1 MEEFKTL
8 TFPNTPQGQKE
19 KVQALSKH
27 ASEGWRVVSET
38 VTPGK
43 FRGSN
48 ACCLFLIC
56 APLAFLAGHHDD
68 TITVTLQR
76 G

>member
-1 MEEFKTL
+1 MAEFKTL
-8 TFPNTPQGQKE
+8 TFKNTPKGQKE
-19 KVQALSKH
+19 KVQILSVH
-27 ASEGWRVVSET
+27 ANEGWRVVSET

-43 FRGSN
+43 FRGTD
-48 ACCLFLIC
+48 ACCLFIIC

>member
-1 MEEFKTL
+1 MAEFKTL

-19 KVQALSKH
+19 KVEAL
-27 ASEGWRVVSET
+27 ARYTNEGWHVVAET

-43 FRGSN
+43 FRGGD

-68 TITVTLQR
+68 IITVTMQR

>member
-1 MEEFKTL
+1 MAEFKTL
-8 TFPNTPQGQKE
+8 TFENTPKGQKE
-19 KVQALSKH
+19 KVQILSVH
-27 ASEGWRVVSET
+27 ANEGWRVVSET

-43 FRGSN
+43 FRGTD
-48 ACCLFLIC
+48 ACCLFIIC
-56 APLAFLAGHHDD
+56 VPLAFLAGHHDD